1 MRTDDLGFSYPVVK
15 TSQCIECG
23 LCRHTCP
30 FIKPSTPL
38 LPQAC
43 YAAIHKDERQRL
55 RSSSGGVFIAL
66 ARNIIDRGG
75 VVFGAVFTEDWSVIH
90 TYAEV
95 LDDVFPMMGSK
106 YVQSDTN
113 ETFRQ
118 AKFFLEN
125 GREVMFTGTPCQ
137 IAGLKNYLKKDYPG
151 LLAVEIICHG
161 VPAPAVWKSYLTEI
175 LHERG
180 HHGKSI
186 TNVSFRSKR
195 SGWKKYSF
203 ELSDASG
210 TLSEIMLN
218 NQYMKAFL
226 QNLILRPSCYACKVK
241 SGISQADLTIGDFW
255 GIDKTG
261 IVNDDDKG
269 TSCVICRSE
278 KGLWAIEN
286 HEQLVLKPADYHVI
300 YQGNPCIEKS
310 VPLTFSA
317 LQFRNIFPRRGFFRT
332 MNKFEHPSVFYR
344 GVDFLFRV
352 LKSAHKL
359 NHV

>member
-1 MRTDDLGFSYPVVK
+1 MRKDEMGCLYPHVE
-15 TSQCIECG
+15 TSHCIDCG
-23 LCRHTCP
+23 LCVRTCP
-30 FIKPSTPL
+30 FVAPAISL
-38 LPQAC
+38 LPKKC
-43 YAAIHKDERQRL
+43 YAAVHKDDGQRM

-66 ARNIIDRGG
+66 ASNIIAHGG

-195 SGWKKYSF
+195 SGWKKFSF

-255 GIDKTG
+255 GIDKTD
-261 IVNDDDKG
+261 IVHDDDKG
-269 TSCVICRSE
+269 VSCVMCRTQ
-278 KGLWAIEN
+278 KGQDAIIEL
-286 HEQLVLKPADYHVI
+286 EQLMFTSVDYSVI
-300 YQGNPCIEKS
+300 YQGNTSLEKS
-310 VPLTFSA
+310 AHWTIQARYFHK
-317 LQFRNIFPRRGFFRT
+317 IFPRYGFFCT
-332 MNKFEHPSVFYR
+332 MDKLEHPSIFYR
-344 GVDFLFRV
+344 VVGFLFRV
-352 LKSAHKL
+352 LKSAYKICHA
-359 NHV
+359 